1 VTIRI
6 ALDAMGGD
14 HGTKSVLGGLSLCN
28 FRSSEVAFNVF
39 GDSELINGMCG
50 KDWPYNIVH
59 TDKVIPSD
67 MKPSYALR
75 YGRGSSMF
83 EAISSVAREESD
95 AVVSSGNTGAYMA
108 LSKAIL
114 KTIPG
119 IERPA
124 LVSLIPNIDGGSNVV
139 LDLGANTE
147 CGSNNLFQFAIMGDA
162 VAKALLGIENPRVA
176 LLNVGAE
183 KNKGTSVVQDAFKL
197 SSDYFKEKFIG
208 FVEGTDLLKSTADV
222 IVTDGFSGN
231 IALKTIEGT
240 FRFVAGLYKKEVQ
253 KNIWGKL
260 SYIVSK
266 PVLTRMWEA
275 IDLKKHNGAI
285 LVGLNGLAIKSHGM
299 ADELSFASAIS
310 VAIQLVKSNF
320 TQNIKDFL
328 EHKK

>member
-1 VTIRI
+1 V
-6 ALDAMGGD
+6 
-14 HGTKSVLGGLSLCN
+14 
-28 FRSSEVAFNVF
+28 FNVF
-39 GDSELINGMCG
+39 GDSKLVKGMCG
-50 KDWPYNIVH
+50 NNWPHNIVH
-59 TDKVIPSD
+59 TDKVISSD

-83 EAISSVAREESD
+83 EAISSVARGESD

-119 IERPA
+119 IDRPA
-124 LVSLIPNIDGGSNVV
+124 LVSLIPNIEGSSNVV

-147 CGSNNLFQFAIMGDA
+147 CDSNNLFQFAIMGDA
-162 VAKALLGIENPRVA
+162 VAKALLQIENPRIA
-176 LLNVGAE
+176 LLNIGVE
-183 KNKGTSVVQDAFKL
+183 KNKGTTVVQDAFKL
-197 SSDYFKEKFIG
+197 TSNYFKERFIG

-240 FRFVAGLYKKEVQ
+240 FRFVAGLYRKEVQ
-253 KNIWGKL
+253 RSLSGKL
-260 SYIVSK
+260 SYLVSK
-266 PVLTRMWEA
+266 PVLSRMWDA
-275 IDLKKHNGAI
+275 IDVKKHNGAT

-299 ADELSFASAIS
+299 ADGLSFASAIS
-310 VAIQLVKSNF
+310 VAIRLVNSNF
-320 TQNIKDFL
+320 TQNIKNFL